1 MKKNTLKIYN
11 NLMEIAD
18 KFDVLIFDVYGVIW
32 SGKEIYKNVP
42 EIMKKLKKEGKIIY
56 ILSNGTNLSSEWEK
70 NYAKKGLI
78 KGIHYDMAITS
89 GEVARSFL
97 LNSELKFKNNEK
109 PVNYYTIG
117 MKNKSLFENT
127 IYKEVDNIKNA
138 DFFYFGIPQLT
149 EAQTKTIN
157 KDKFFLSKM
166 KEDGSNKKY
175 SITTS
180 DIFKEDLK
188 EILKLGLSGFNA
200 NPDIGSF
207 KDDIENKTTKYG
219 LCQGALVK
227 DYKDMG
233 GEVVEIG
240 KPHKI
245 VFDYIFNKLKENNM
259 NINKNHIAIIGDT
272 IRTDIRGGNKAGIKT
287 ILTVGTGIISN
298 KVQKNGNVDFKILN
312 EIYTNEDGCANYLIH
327 SVAGKQTE
335 TNLLLTLT
343 KQNERK

>member
-1 MKKNTLKIYN
+1 MNIKNTIFNGIMDIK
-11 NLMEIAD
+11 D
-18 KFDVLIFDVYGVIW
+18 KFNILIFDVYGVIW

-42 EIMKKLKKEGKIIY
+42 KIMENLKKEGKIIY

-89 GEVARSFL
+89 GEVARNFL

-109 PVNYYTIG
+109 PTNYYTIG

-127 IYKEVDNIKNA
+127 IYKEVDDVKDA

-149 EAQTKTIN
+149 EEQTKAIN
-157 KDKFFLSKM
+157 KEKFFLSKM

-180 DIFKEDLK
+180 DIFKDDLK
-188 EILKLGLSGFNA
+188 KVLKLGLSGFNA
-200 NPDIGSF
+200 NPDIGSL

-245 VFDYIFNKLKENNM
+245 VFDYIFNKLKENNI
-259 NINKNHIAIIGDT
+259 NINKNRIAIIGDT

-287 ILTVGTGIISN
+287 ILTVGTGITGN
-298 KVQKNGNVDFKILN
+298 KVQKNGNLNFKALN
-312 EIYTNEDGCANYLIH
+312 EIYAKEDGYPDYLIH

-335 TNLLLTLT
+335 TNLLLTSA
-343 KQNERK
+343 KQR

>member
-1 MKKNTLKIYN
+1 MNITNTVFNSIIDIK
-11 NLMEIAD
+11 D
-18 KFDVLIFDVYGVIW
+18 KFDIIIFDVYGVIW

-42 EIMKKLKKEGKIIY
+42 EIMENLKKEGKIIY
-56 ILSNGTNLSSEWEK
+56 ILSNGTQLSSEWAK
-70 NYAKKGLI
+70 SYAQKGLV

-89 GEVARSFL
+89 GEVARNFL
-97 LNSELKFKNNEK
+97 LNSSLKFKNNTK

-127 IYKEVDNIKNA
+127 IYKEVDNVNDA

-149 EAQTKTIN
+149 EEQTKAIN

-180 DIFKEDLK
+180 NIFKEDLK
-188 EILKLGLSGFNA
+188 KVLKLGLPGFNA

-233 GEVVEIG
+233 GEVVEVG

-245 VFDYIFNKLKENNM
+245 VFDYIFDKLKENNIA
-259 NINKNHIAIIGDT
+259 INKNRIAIIGDT
-272 IRTDIRGGNKAGIKT
+272 VRTDICGGHKAGIKT
-287 ILTVGTGIISN
+287 ILTVGTGITGN
-298 KVQKNGNVDFKILN
+298 KVQKNGKVDFKALN
-312 EIYTNEDGCANYLIH
+312 EIYANEDGYANYLIH
-327 SVAGKQTE
+327 SVAGKQTDI
-335 TNLLLTLT
+335 NLLLTLN
-343 KQNERK
+343 KQK

>member
-1 MKKNTLKIYN
+1 MNIKNTVFNGIMDIK
-11 NLMEIAD
+11 D
-18 KFDVLIFDVYGVIW
+18 KFDILIFDVYGVIW
-32 SGKEIYKNVP
+32 SGKEIYKNIP
-42 EIMKKLKKEGKIIY
+42 EIMGNLKKEGKIIY
-56 ILSNGTNLSSEWEK
+56 ILSNGTQLSSEWEK
-70 NYAKKGLI
+70 SYAKKGLV

-89 GEVARSFL
+89 GEVARDFL
-97 LNSELKFKNNEK
+97 LNSALKFKNNTK
-109 PVNYYTIG
+109 PVNYYTVG

-127 IYKEVDNIKNA
+127 IYKEVDDVKKA

-149 EAQTKTIN
+149 EERTKTIN
-157 KDKFFLSKM
+157 KDKFFLSKI
-166 KEDGSNKKY
+166 KEDGSKKY

-188 EILKLGLSGFNA
+188 KVLELGLSGFNA
-200 NPDIGSF
+200 NPDMGSI

-245 VFDYIFNKLKENNM
+245 VFDYIFDKLKENN
-259 NINKNHIAIIGDT
+259 ITVNKNRIAIIGDT
-272 IRTDIRGGNKAGIKT
+272 VITDIRGGNKAGIKT
-287 ILTVGTGIISN
+287 ILTVGTGVTGN
-298 KVQKNGNVDFKILN
+298 KVQKNGKVDFKALN
-312 EIYTNEDGCANYLIH
+312 EIYADEDGYANYLIH

-335 TNLLLTLT
+335 ISLLLTLT
-343 KQNERK
+343 KQK